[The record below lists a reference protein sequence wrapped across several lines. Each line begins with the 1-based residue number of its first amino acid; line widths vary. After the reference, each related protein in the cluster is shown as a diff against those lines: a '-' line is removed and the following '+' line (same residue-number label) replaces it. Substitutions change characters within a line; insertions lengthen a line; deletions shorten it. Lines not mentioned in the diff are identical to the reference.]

1 MQGRGIRGLGIWGAL
16 GAACADPALDVPSP
30 QAPLTVELEPAA
42 SPSAVPATL
51 RARLVGIAG
60 ARPWLFRGELSE
72 HHARAVRTGELPS
85 SLLDRAVPLRFWG
98 DAQGEVVQPLTWL
111 DEGQR
116 YTLALAGFGIAQ
128 VWDVAADSLPRAER
142 VFPAPGQAVHRVAV
156 QCAASFP
163 EHLPALTLEPGAV
176 PLRVSLERWG
186 GANCVTVVAER
197 APTEP
202 GVLPPQW
209 AGTLLAPGAFVTP
222 PPAAPAPAPVACVG
236 GQPVLGACLEVL
248 DDRVLV
254 TTPDARLWRLTS
266 PEARAV
272 VTSANQR
279 TSLVFGLAAGEQVEL
294 RGSVLPADGSSQALD
309 LRVTTAAAFRHL
321 VLSEV
326 LANPLGP
333 EPGSE
338 WIELVNDSDR
348 AVSLAGLWLEDTG
361 GRAFLPEAELAP
373 RETAL
378 LVNAGFRPSSLD
390 APLAPS
396 VRLLELASLGARGL
410 SNAGEALLLVGP
422 EGVVSRF
429 PAFGPN
435 HAGRSIARRS
445 FDAADDDP
453 SAFAEH
459 GAPGA
464 SPGAANTFD

>member
-1 MQGRGIRGLGIWGAL
+1 MKGVLMWGAL

-51 RARLVGIAG
+51 RARLVGVAG

-72 HHARAVRTGELPS
+72 HHARAVRTDELPS

-111 DEGQR
+111 DEGER

-128 VWDVAADSLPRAER
+128 VWDVAADSRPRAER
-142 VFPAPGQAVHRVAV
+142 VFPAPGLAVYRVAV

-163 EHLPALTLEPGAV
+163 ERLPALTLEPGAV
-176 PLRVSLERWG
+176 PLRVSLETWG
-186 GANCVTVVAER
+186 GASCVTLVAER
-197 APTEP
+197 APAEP

-209 AGTLLAPGAFVTP
+209 AGTLLAPGAFATP
-222 PPAAPAPAPVACVG
+222 PPSPPAPVACVG
-236 GQPVLGACLEVL
+236 GRLVLGACLEVL

-254 TTPDARLWRLTS
+254 TTPDARLWRLTN

-279 TSLVFGLAAGEQVEL
+279 TSLVSGLAAGEQVEL
-294 RGSVLPADGSSQALD
+294 RGSVLSADGSSRALD

-348 AVSLAGLWLEDTG
+348 VVSLARLWLEDTA
-361 GRAFLPEAELAP
+361 GRAFLPEVELAP

-378 LVNAGFRPSSLD
+378 LVNAGFHPSSLD

-396 VRLLELASLGARGL
+396 ARLLELTSLGARGL

-429 PAFGPN
+429 PAFGTS